1 MLTLVR
7 KPLAVMLVPLWSPTN
22 SPDSNPRSELI
33 PSSSLAITD
42 ARKGT
47 RGIVLRYIRTSVCAF
62 VISFYEPFPV
72 ISYAFLA
79 RLTPF
84 GSIANSLLRHRS
96 NHDRAREE

>member
-7 KPLAVMLVPLWSPTN
+7 KPFAVMLVPLWSPTN

-33 PSSSLAITD
+33 PSSNY
-42 ARKGT
+42 RCPKGNE
-47 RGIVLRYIRTSVCAF
+47 RHRSSIHSHICVCICHF
-62 VISFYEPFPV
+62 ICQEPFPV
-72 ISYAFLA
+72 ISNAFLA

-84 GSIANSLLRHRS
+84 GSIANSLLRHKS